1 MKSWFL
7 WTALS
12 NAARYD
18 VNYTRS
24 QHVKAIH
31 RLSTALQILLF
42 LPLTLATLSTHAFL
56 LLSLLLSIHALIHG
70 TLVLF
75 WGSQAL
81 SVLQVPMHPFLLL
94 VCFNVFSKSVNP
106 WLVTAATWWGKFLT
120 LSGPLFIIME
130 GVSSLLVAQKLGQM
144 GKRIVGEGEVYQ
156 FVMLIATA
164 VAYVISAW
172 WIVVVSNWSH
182 FLSPFLSVCKAY
194 PTAASSPLSSTL
206 LGVALSI

>member
-1 MKSWFL
+1 
-7 WTALS
+7 
-12 NAARYD
+12 
-18 VNYTRS
+18 
-24 QHVKAIH
+24 
-31 RLSTALQILLF
+31 
-42 LPLTLATLSTHAFL
+42 
-56 LLSLLLSIHALIHG
+56 
-70 TLVLF
+70 
-75 WGSQAL
+75 
-81 SVLQVPMHPFLLL
+81 MHPFLLL

-106 WLVTAATWWGKFLT
+106 WLMTAATWWGKFLT

-172 WIVVVSNWSH
+172 WIVVVSNWPH
-182 FLSPFLSVCKAY
+182 FLSPFLSICKAY

-206 LGVALSI
+206 LGVALSICHSSLLLTLLITFVSRFCIPDIYRVRLATNKHYRVIGFGSLHRLQRVALRL